1 MLGAFRRSA
10 VSHAVR
16 SYPRTLTARSTPQR
30 LQSLYSSI
38 SGPSY
43 TSKSLF
49 HSSQFRFSAQVNAV
63 EENGAQDVAPEELP
77 TRFQELGDRNILP
90 AKLVQNLT
98 QHMKLETMTE
108 VQRRTIPVSVKGVD
122 VLAQA
127 KTGTGKTVA
136 FLIPVMEKL
145 LGDRSLLKTSYRNGR
160 RIAPID
166 IRCIIVSPTREL
178 AEQIAVEAKRMVGQS
193 GLQVQIA
200 VGGTQKRA
208 ALHQLKREGCH
219 ILVAT
224 PGRLKDLLTDPTSGV
239 KAPKLNT
246 FVLDEADRLLDDG
259 FGPEIMEIQQQLPDP
274 TEVDR
279 QTLLFSATVAPEVM
293 GMVRNTMKRDFEFIK
308 CVRDDETPTH
318 MSVPQK
324 AVVLQG
330 LENVMPTL
338 LELVKKNYDPQG
350 TFKAIVYFGSTRE
363 TNVTFEAFDQL
374 LVDPAD
380 TTSGHPLGKLFLG
393 EIHSRLTQAQRTRVA
408 NSFRKCQSGILF
420 STDVTA
426 RGMDFPNVTHVIQI
440 GVPKTREDYIHRL
453 GRTARAG
460 KTGEGWVLIH
470 NQQMSTLRQ
479 QLKGIPIEVDRDT
492 FTLSTLDLTKSLETT
507 PEATETLEQ
516 LKSGLA
522 QVSRSTKSET
532 CTAQL
537 SNIAGTFRNK
547 GVLREAITNL
557 AIHGYG
563 LREAPPISRRMA
575 EQTGLDKADGFNIRQ
590 SRTSYGNR
598 QDNERGYDKYNDRRR
613 SFDSRRTFRDNDFKN
628 RRSGRDD
635 FGGRRDDYGGRRDD
649 FGGRRDQ
656 RRGPPHQNVNRWLDN
671 RRDEWA

>member
-16 SYPRTLTARSTPQR
+16 SYPRTLSARSTPQR

-38 SGPSY
+38 SGSSY

-49 HSSQFRFSAQVNAV
+49 HSSQFRFSAELNAV
-63 EENGAQDVAPEELP
+63 EENGSQDVAPAEPL
-77 TRFQELGDRNILP
+77 TRFQELGDRKLLP
-90 AKLVQNLT
+90 AKLVENLT
-98 QHMKLETMTE
+98 HHMKLETMTE
-108 VQRRTIPVSVKGVD
+108 VQRRTIPVSIKGVD

-145 LGDRSLLKTSYRNGR
+145 LTDRSLLKTTYRNGR

-166 IRCIIVSPTREL
+166 IRCIVVSPTREL
-178 AEQIAVEAKRMVGQS
+178 AEQIAVEAKRMVGNS

-200 VGGTQKRA
+200 VGGTMKRA
-208 ALHQLKREGCH
+208 ALHQLQREGCH

-224 PGRLKDLLTDPTSGV
+224 PGRLKDLLTDPSTGV
-239 KAPKLNT
+239 RAPKLNT

-259 FGPEIMEIQQQLPDP
+259 FGPEINEIQQRLPDP
-274 TEVDR
+274 AEVDR
-279 QTLLFSATVAPEVM
+279 QTLMFSATVAPEVM
-293 GMVRNTMKRDFEFIK
+293 GMVRNSMKRDFEFIK

-330 LENVMPTL
+330 LENAMPAL
-338 LELVKKNYDPQG
+338 LELFKKNYDPRG
-350 TFKAIVYFGSTRE
+350 SFKAIVYFGSTRE
-363 TNVTFEAFDQL
+363 TNVAFEAIDQL
-374 LVDPAD
+374 LTDPAD
-380 TTSGHPLGKLFLG
+380 PRSGHPLGKLFLG
-393 EIHSRLTQAQRTRVA
+393 EIHSRLSQAQRTRVA
-408 NSFRKCQSGILF
+408 NWFRKCQSGILF

-460 KTGEGWVLIH
+460 KTGEGWIFLH
-470 NQQMSTLRQ
+470 DQQMGTLRK
-479 QLKGIPIEVDRDT
+479 LLHDIPVELDRN
-492 FTLSTLDLTKSLETT
+492 TLELSSVNLTAEDVQTT
-507 PEATETLEQ
+507 PENAETLAQ
-516 LKSGLA
+516 IKSGFA
-522 QVSRSTKSET
+522 QISRSTKSET
-532 CTAQL
+532 CIAQL
-537 SNIAGTFRNK
+537 SNIAGTFRNRRE
-547 GVLREAITNL
+547 LRQAITNL

-563 LREAPPISRRMA
+563 LSEAPPISRRMA
-575 EQTGLDKADGFNIRQ
+575 ELTGLGDSEAGGFNVRN
-590 SRTSYGNR
+590 SRGSQRNR
-598 QDNERGYDKYNDRRR
+598 RDSERGHNYFSGRRR
-613 SFDSRRTFRDNDFKN
+613 SFEDRRPVRDNDFYPN
-628 RRSGRDD
+628 RRSGRDYSGD
-635 FGGRRDDYGGRRDD
+635 
-649 FGGRRDQ
+649 RRDQ
-656 RRGPPHQNVNRWLDN
+656 RDGPRRGVDRWLDN